1 MDRQL
6 GICKFW
12 SHSKGFGFIVLSD
25 NREEKDKKYYSD
37 NNKPNNEKHKVKKMT
52 YLCTRIASILIAYCI
67 VNFLND

>member
-1 MDRQL
+1 MN
-6 GICKFW
+6 IKEMNNK
-12 SHSKGFGFIVLSD
+12 KGKGK
-25 NREEKDKKYYSD
+25 KDKKYYSD